1 MNRRIK
7 FTIPCILLV
16 LLVPCLSLQAQLGS
30 GWVSYSPTKKIHLDN
45 EAGLQTFNWSAYQ
58 SVCSPVCADY
68 TYTSSDDTELFRLFD
83 NRTNRSE
90 IRLQNEYSTGSR
102 QFEGYVTIY
111 APLEDESLMQI
122 FGSTSGATQMM
133 IRGYAADGGS
143 LRGAGQTLATGI
155 YGIELRINVIH
166 LQEDVGNKIFIYVNG
181 VKKAEIAD
189 NEAVTNYH
197 KYGNYGTL
205 TTDEAVVKWR
215 KARFFRDG
223 TAPSTGSVTNLA
235 LDKPVTASS
244 EPQPE
249 NPASAGVD
257 GNTGTRWSATGYPQ
271 WLEVDLGS
279 VATLSRTEL
288 VCYADRAYQ
297 YTIQARS
304 TTSGSWTQIVNRSSN
319 TTPGTVAA
327 PLVDNLSSVSARYV
341 RINITGASGYTG
353 PWASLSEFRVF
364 GTAAAL
370 NASAP
375 GSSQGN
381 MSNDII
387 AKAAADDLVVAPN
400 PVTGGKATLKYTVR
414 KAGRVQIAVYNTSG
428 QPEVLTDA
436 WRAAGPYTLD
446 WSTAG
451 KATGVYI
458 VHLVTGDQ
466 KSSVR
471 LLVK

>member
-1 MNRRIK
+1 MNRNIK
-7 FTIPCILLV
+7 FAIAGMLLV
-16 LLVPCLSLQAQLGS
+16 LLTPCLSLQAQLGS

-45 EAGLQTFNWSAYQ
+45 EAGLQTFNWSAAQ
-58 SVCSPVCADY
+58 SVCTPVCADY
-68 TYTSSDDTELFRLFD
+68 AYNSATDVETFRLLD

-143 LRGAGQTLATGI
+143 IRGAGQTLATGI
-155 YGIELRINVIH
+155 YGVELRINVIH
-166 LQEDVGNKIFIYVNG
+166 LQEDVGNKIIIYVNG

-223 TAPSTGSVTNLA
+223 SAPSDASVTNLA

-249 NPASAGVD
+249 NPATAAVD

-271 WLEVDLGS
+271 WLEVDLGA

-288 VCYADRAYQ
+288 VCYSDRAYQ

-304 TTSGSWTQIVNRSSN
+304 SSTGSWTQIVNRSSN
-319 TTPGTVAA
+319 TTPGTVAS

-341 RINITGASGYTG
+341 RVNVTGASGYTG

-364 GTAAAL
+364 GTATGLMAA
-370 NASAP
+370 AP
-375 GSSQGN
+375 GTGQARAGEDNADHTSGN
-381 MSNDII
+381 VLM
-387 AKAAADDLVVAPN
+387 VAPN
-400 PVTGGKATLKYTVR
+400 PATSGKATVRYTLL

-428 QPEVLTDA
+428 QSTVLADTY
-436 WRAAGPYTLD
+436 RTAGSYTLD
-446 WSTAG
+446 WNTSGQAKG
-451 KATGVYI
+451 LYI
-458 VHLVTGDQ
+458 VQMLAGDQ

>member
-1 MNRRIK
+1 MSKKMK
-7 FTIPCILLV
+7 FIAMGMLAILLIPCA
-16 LLVPCLSLQAQLGS
+16 SLRAQLGS

-45 EAGLQTFNWSAYQ
+45 EAGLQTFNWSAFQ
-58 SVCSPVCADY
+58 SVCTPVCADY
-68 TYTSSDDTELFRLFD
+68 TYTSGDDTETFRLFD

-143 LRGAGQTLATGI
+143 IRGAGQTLATGI
-155 YGIELRINVIH
+155 YGVELRINVIH
-166 LQEDVGNKIFIYVNG
+166 LQEDVGNKIIIYVNG

-205 TTDEAVVKWR
+205 TTDEAIVKWR

-223 TAPSTGSVTNLA
+223 TAPSNASVTNLA
-235 LDKPVTASS
+235 LNKPVTASS

-249 NPASAGVD
+249 NPAASAVD
-257 GNTGTRWSATGYPQ
+257 GNTATRWSATGYPQ
-271 WLEVDLGS
+271 WLEVDLGE

-288 VCYADRAYQ
+288 VCYSDRAYQ

-304 TTSGSWTQIVNRSSN
+304 STSASWTQIVNRSSN

-327 PLVDNLSSVSARYV
+327 PIVDNLSSVSARYV
-341 RINITGASGYTG
+341 RVNITGASGYTG

-364 GTAAAL
+364 GSTTALLSGPAAAR
-370 NASAP
+370 
-375 GSSQGN
+375 QGKLTE
-381 MSNDII
+381 DAA
-387 AKAAADDLVVAPN
+387 AKALANELLVAPN
-400 PVTGGKATLKYTVR
+400 PVTDGKATLKYTL
-414 KAGRVQIAVYNTSG
+414 KQAGRVQISIYNASG
-428 QPEVLTDA
+428 QAETLVDTY
-436 WRAAGPYTLD
+436 RTAGTYSQD
-446 WSTAG
+446 WHTAG
-451 KATGVYI
+451 KAKGVYI
-458 VHLVTGDQ
+458 VYLLTGDQ

>member
-1 MNRRIK
+1 M
-7 FTIPCILLV
+7 
-16 LLVPCLSLQAQLGS
+16 
-30 GWVSYSPTKKIHLDN
+30 
-45 EAGLQTFNWSAYQ
+45 QTFNWSAFQ

-68 TYTSSDDTELFRLFD
+68 TYTSGDDTETFRLFD

-143 LRGAGQTLATGI
+143 IRGAGQTLATGI
-155 YGIELRINVIH
+155 YGVELRINVIH
-166 LQEDVGNKIFIYVNG
+166 LQEDAGNKIIIYVNG

-205 TTDEAVVKWR
+205 TTDEAIVKWR

-223 TAPSTGSVTNLA
+223 TAPSNALVTNLA
-235 LDKPVTASS
+235 LNKPVTASS

-249 NPASAGVD
+249 NPAASAVD
-257 GNTGTRWSATGYPQ
+257 GNTSTRWSATGYPQ
-271 WLEVDLGS
+271 WLEVDLGE
-279 VATLSRTEL
+279 VATLTRTEL
-288 VCYADRAYQ
+288 VCYSDRAYQ

-304 TTSGSWTQIVNRSSN
+304 SASGSWTQIVNRSSN
-319 TTPGTVAA
+319 TTPGTVAS
-327 PLVDNLSSVSARYV
+327 PIVDNLSSVSARYV
-341 RINITGASGYTG
+341 RVNVTGASGYTG

-364 GTAAAL
+364 GTSTAL
-370 NASAP
+370 LSGPAEAR
-375 GSSQGN
+375 QG
-381 MSNDII
+381 
-387 AKAAADDLVVAPN
+387 KQAADVAAKIAGNELLVAPN
-400 PVTGGKATLKYTVR
+400 PVTGGKATLRYTLR
-414 KAGRVQIAVYNTSG
+414 QAGRVQISIYNAGG
-428 QPEVLTDA
+428 QAETLADKHQQ
-436 WRAAGPYTLD
+436 AGIYSLD
-446 WSTAG
+446 WNTAG
-451 KATGVYI
+451 KAKGLYI
-458 VHLVTGDQ
+458 VYMLIGDQ
-466 KSSVR
+466 KKSVR